1 MNKTYISDPEQIKK
15 TRINEPLFQA
25 ILQLYETRI
34 DLGLSQ
40 KQLSELSGIRQSN
53 ISRIER
59 GMCTPDLETIS
70 KLAYAMNKKL
80 EIKIK

>member
-1 MNKTYISDPEQIKK
+1 MNKNELNSTDKIKK
-15 TRINEPLFQA
+15 SRINEPLFQA

-40 KQLSELSGIRQSN
+40 KELSELSGVRQSN

-59 GMCTPDLETIS
+59 GTCVPDLETIS